1 MASSSN
7 ANTVEGE
14 GVTVVNK
21 QAGVPWLREVIQNL
35 KRQNKQV
42 KIIFM
47 LSVMNILC
55 YNYLICMQYQNEL
68 CFFKTKI
75 FKKSLTPFSPY
86 CCGNKE
92 N

>member
-35 KRQNKQV
+35 KRQNKQF
-42 KIIFM
+42 KIKF
-47 LSVMNILC
+47 LLNVRNILSF
-55 YNYLICMQYQNEL
+55 NKLIC
-68 CFFKTKI
+68 I
-75 FKKSLTPFSPY
+75 
-86 CCGNKE
+86 
-92 N
+92 

>member
-35 KRQNKQV
+35 KRQNKIKFLLNV
-42 KIIFM
+42 R
-47 LSVMNILC
+47 NILSF
-55 YNYLICMQYQNEL
+55 NKLIC
-68 CFFKTKI
+68 I
-75 FKKSLTPFSPY
+75 
-86 CCGNKE
+86 
-92 N
+92 

>member
-1 MASSSN
+1 MLDFSILIEIKFCQTMANSSN

-21 QAGVPWLREVIQNL
+21 QAGVPRLREVIQNL

-47 LSVMNILC
+47 FSVMNIL
-55 YNYLICMQYQNEL
+55 YY
-68 CFFKTKI
+68 
-75 FKKSLTPFSPY
+75 
-86 CCGNKE
+86 
-92 N
+92 